1 MKKSVIVI
9 CILCSVLSCNRQK
22 NANNGNASEQP
33 ASAAVPEEVAAQED
47 FSDFITRF
55 HADAEFLY
63 SRLADN
69 VAGFNSDDY
78 DIDTET
84 PEAYVW
90 KHADIAYYM
99 LSDVDALFEGE
110 AVVRYDMDDSFTV
123 HETAEIPDSSCF
135 IVGTYKK
142 DQGKWYMTEL
152 TVNLL

>member
-1 MKKSVIVI
+1 MKKSAIII

-22 NANNGNASEQP
+22 NANNGTVSEQP
-33 ASAAVPEEVAAQED
+33 ASAIPEDVAAQED

-55 HADAEFLY
+55 HADAEFLS

-69 VAGFNSDDY
+69 VTGFNSDDY
-78 DIDTET
+78 NIDADAS
-84 PEAYVW
+84 EAYVW
-90 KHADIAYYM
+90 KHTDIAYYM
-99 LSDVDALFEGE
+99 LRDVATLFEGE
-110 AVVRYDMDDSFTV
+110 AVVRYDMDDASTV
-123 HETAEIPDSSCF
+123 LETAEIPDSSCF